1 MELRL
6 RVSRRL
12 VLVAAGVVVIAPMV
26 VYRDWIGAQ
35 TRAATVLATTL
46 ETPVLADLAGAVTRE
61 PRLEETTVAGSLATV
76 ARPAGRGPWPAL
88 VFVNGSTVEGRRH
101 PTVRS
106 LASGLARAGF
116 LVVVPDVPGLATGA
130 LSGETVQSTI
140 AVARAV
146 ADGDEARAGR
156 VGLVGVSTGG
166 TLALVAAREPG
177 LAGRISV
184 VSGVAPYSDVRQVVR
199 IATTGTY
206 LRAGRLEPARADPYL
221 LEVVARSLALAIPPG
236 EERDGLLA
244 ALESGEPGVGEV
256 AALGPRGQAVARV
269 LLNRDPARFDALYGA
284 LDASVRARLERLSP
298 LDGGGRVEI
307 AAPVELASGPQDKFF
322 PIDESRAVAEI
333 APRLRVT
340 VTGALDHAE
349 LEPTVRALPD
359 LARLNGFVVR
369 SLRSAAR

>member
-46 ETPVLADLAGAVTRE
+46 ETPVLADLARAVTRE

>member
-46 ETPVLADLAGAVTRE
+46 ETPVLADLARAVTRE

-140 AVARAV
+140 AVARAA